1 MTHTPEIETAGR
13 STAGKVFPET
23 NSWWRRLWVAL
34 GILIAFWFLVF
45 FVPPYLTL
53 DPGQSR
59 LPLRADVALHY
70 PLLVA
75 HVLFGTIAMA
85 TVPFQVWTKLR
96 QKHPRFHRIN
106 GRVHVWAGVVPSGL
120 LALAITPFAQG
131 PAGNGIGAVLWLAAT
146 IAGFRA
152 ARQRRFADHRKW
164 MIYSFAL
171 CMQIIEGRIM
181 VLTIPLLPG
190 YDPASFTLVLETA
203 SWIGVLLNLIAAQ
216 WWLDR
221 TSGRRRAPR
230 RQPSTQS

>member
-1 MTHTPEIETAGR
+1 M
-13 STAGKVFPET
+13 
-23 NSWWRRLWVAL
+23 
-34 GILIAFWFLVF
+34 LIAFAFLVV

-53 DPGQSR
+53 DPSKSR

-75 HVLFGTIAMA
+75 HVVFGTIAMA

-131 PAGNGIGAVLWLAAT
+131 PAGNAIGGILWLAAT
-146 IAGFRA
+146 LAGFRA

-181 VLTIPLLPG
+181 VLTLPLVPG
-190 YDPASFTLVLETA
+190 YDPASLTLVLETA

-221 TSGRRRAPR
+221 TSRRRRPAR
-230 RQPSTQS
+230 RPQPSTQTPDGPENPTWEAVRP